1 MTREVRQAAQPPQP
15 ASAPAA
21 PTPAVPMPA
30 TPASPPAPGQLG
42 LVDVRQ
48 LWPGVLDRVK
58 QMRRYAWIL
67 LSQNAHVKDV
77 GGGVITIGL
86 LNAGARDSFT
96 RSGAD
101 EILHQA
107 LIDELGVD
115 WRVDAIIDGAS
126 DVRSAVSAEEPP
138 LAEPPPTDGE
148 TEARAAAAGAGVQA
162 AKGAIRPTRPK
173 RVDPEHKRAEQTAHA
188 AEVHDD
194 DEVIDDPSLESHEL
208 LSRELGARV
217 IEDIRHDSV

>member
-1 MTREVRQAAQPPQP
+1 MPP
-15 ASAPAA
+15 
-21 PTPAVPMPA
+21 
-30 TPASPPAPGQLG
+30 PASPPTPTTAAGQLG

-77 GGGVITIGL
+77 GGGVITVGL

-115 WRVDAIIDGAS
+115 WRVDAIIDGATDS
-126 DVRSAVSAEEPP
+126 RAASSSTEPP
-138 LAEPPPTDGE
+138 LTEPPPVEGE
-148 TEARAAAAGAGVQA
+148 AVARAVTAGAGVQA

-173 RVDPEHKRAEQTAHA
+173 SADPADKRAESTARA
-188 AEVHDD
+188 AEVDD
-194 DEVIDDPSLESHEL
+194 DDDVIDDASLASHEL